1 MESGVSRAS
10 ERRMSSSASLPP
22 SRELFADDISCKIAP
37 RGACYALLCSAARHG
52 VPPSPPTLR
61 APVNLDGQWDSA
73 RWGMKEPPLS
83 LFAEPEL
90 FPGFYELC
98 GCQRTVVN
106 INNLNLTLVQ
116 PHPPVAPN
124 ARLFQRARR
133 GHGTFYNPEWHGKSN
148 LMSDGGSGNGF
159 KGSSNPSS
167 LNTIVVGR
175 RGVEHKALSPWEE

>member
-1 MESGVSRAS
+1 
-10 ERRMSSSASLPP
+10 MSSSASLPL

-37 RGACYALLCSAARHG
+37 RGACYALLCSAARRG

-73 RWGMKEPPLS
+73 RWGMKEPSLS

-106 INNLNLTLVQ
+106 INNLNLTLVRPPPPQ
-116 PHPPVAPN
+116 SHPMLHFSSERGEGTAPFIIQN
-124 ARLFQRARR
+124 GMANRTLCRTAAAATVLKAAQIPPRLIQ
-133 GHGTFYNPEWHGKSN
+133 
-148 LMSDGGSGNGF
+148 
-159 KGSSNPSS
+159 S
-167 LNTIVVGR
+167 LSAA
-175 RGVEHKALSPWEE
+175 VE

>member
-1 MESGVSRAS
+1 MLRSPLLGG
-10 ERRMSSSASLPP
+10 
-22 SRELFADDISCKIAP
+22 AP
-37 RGACYALLCSAARHG
+37 RGPSLPSDPSRPCKSRRSMGLGSLGNERALS
-52 VPPSPPTLR
+52 
-61 APVNLDGQWDSA
+61 
-73 RWGMKEPPLS
+73 LS

-106 INNLNLTLVQ
+106 INNLNLTLVRPPPPQ
-116 PHPPVAPN
+116 SHPM
-124 ARLFQRARR
+124 LDFSSERARR

>member
-1 MESGVSRAS
+1 MLRSPLLGG
-10 ERRMSSSASLPP
+10 
-22 SRELFADDISCKIAP
+22 AP
-37 RGACYALLCSAARHG
+37 RRG

-83 LFAEPEL
+83 L
-90 FPGFYELC
+90 C
-98 GCQRTVVN
+98 GAGVVSRLLRTLRLPTN
-106 INNLNLTLVQ
+106 SCKYQQSQ
-116 PHPPVAPN
+116 PDSGPAAPSPVAPN